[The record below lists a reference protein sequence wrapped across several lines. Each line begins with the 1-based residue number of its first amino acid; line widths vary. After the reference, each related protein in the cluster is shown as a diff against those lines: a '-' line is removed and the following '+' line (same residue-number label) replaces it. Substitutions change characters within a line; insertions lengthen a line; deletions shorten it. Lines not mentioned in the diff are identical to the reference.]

1 MWEKPISWAVKEFRY
16 YTILILDKRI
26 SKVPRYLLT
35 AAMVYLLSPL
45 DLIPDFIPIIGK
57 LDDLIIVSILTVI
70 ANRFISKDIKKEA
83 REKVNEDISNGW

>member
-16 YTILILDKRI
+16 YTILISDKRI
-26 SKVPRYLLT
+26 SKGPHYLLM

-70 ANRFISKDIKKEA
+70 ANRFISKEIKKEA
-83 REKVNEDISNGW
+83 REKVNEDISDGW